1 MTIKRY
7 NSIKDNTIVSAFK
20 ENLSL
25 DLSSSQL
32 LRDGLTSYEEL
43 LRVQNHQDANL

>member
-1 MTIKRY
+1 MTKPLRQLAE
-7 NSIKDNTIVSAFK
+7 SAFK